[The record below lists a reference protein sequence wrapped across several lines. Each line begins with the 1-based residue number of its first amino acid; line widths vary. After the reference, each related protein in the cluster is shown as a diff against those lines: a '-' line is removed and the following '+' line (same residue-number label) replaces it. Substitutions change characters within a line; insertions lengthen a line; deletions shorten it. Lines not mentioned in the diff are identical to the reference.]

1 MEVAG
6 YYVLLLVC
14 ICLGYEVAMWLI
26 RSARWVAAKHRSRK
40 ALDALITLQRAL
52 DRRDSRKTARS
63 LYRAGGRP

>member
-26 RSARWVAAKHRSRK
+26 RSARWIVAKHRSRK
-40 ALDALITLQRAL
+40 SLDALMALQRAL
-52 DRRDSRKTARS
+52 DRKDRRKGARS
-63 LYRAGGRP
+63 VYRPGGRP